1 MAKIILARG
10 DAVLREIALAKARV
24 TIGRG
29 RHNDIVIDDRAIS
42 AEHAVI
48 VTGDNDAFL
57 EDLNSTNG
65 TMVNGQPIRKHFLQE
80 GDVVELA
87 RYRILYLATD
97 AGNEGDSGSPAPE
110 TPASPRRGEKGI
122 ALLKMLNGP
131 EAGKEKV
138 LAKAL
143 TTIGR
148 PEARIAILARRA
160 DGYYLSS
167 VEGEGGLSV
176 NGQPLETDARK
187 MTDEDVIDLG
197 GVRMQFLAR

>member
-10 DAVLREIALAKARV
+10 DAVLREFTLVKERV

-48 VTGDNDAFL
+48 VTGDDDAFL

-87 RYRILYLATD
+87 RYRILYLPTD
-97 AGNEGDSGSPAPE
+97 GGNEPRFGSTVLE
-110 TPASPRRGEKGI
+110 TSASPRRGEEGV
-122 ALLKMLNGP
+122 ALLRILNGP
-131 EAGKEKV
+131 EAGKEM
-138 LAKAL
+138 LLSKAL

-148 PEARIAILARRA
+148 PEVRTVIMVRRA
-160 DGYYLSS
+160 DGYYLSP
-167 VEGEGGLSV
+167 VDGKGGLSV
-176 NGQPLETDARK
+176 NGQPLETDSRK
-187 MTDEDVIDLG
+187 MADEDVIDVC
-197 GVRMQFLAR
+197 GVRMQFLMR